1 MSFFSGVS
9 SFFSSVQ
16 QGISEIKTAIDGCLK
31 GLPIGLG
38 AGLMATG
45 VLLAI
50 PGVDIGAAAVLT
62 GVLVSA
68 VVGCVA
74 GGYFTLTLKNATYQ
88 TGTQTPDFVI
98 GDESLF
104 NQVLNGLTQ
113 SVNVINVVYNY
124 AQEISKGFEYDV
136 ARIVARDLGNEY
148 QLETD
153 LQTYIQDNVIAY
165 QNALNSIYQNFK
177 ATAEIYT
184 AFLQAIPQNALQ
196 YDSESVGTVTVQ
208 SMVVTPGVVYVL
220 YNGQNGT
227 YKIPIGFALNL
238 NINYTSGGISQSLST
253 TIVFMFAQQ
262 NVVSNFGSVYVDTFT
277 SSGVQTTRL
286 SLSNLMYEVVS
297 GSTVY
302 GVLPV
307 IMYAIAGSGTF
318 PGVSNSPNFYN
329 PNNVY
334 SLQGNYIVVPV
345 SSSNSTTPIVD
356 LTPLI
361 LVTEEFDSLLSSV
374 NQYAQALY
382 QLYTQLGL
390 TPQQAL
396 ASLGVLNVS
405 LMQPL
410 CGTSQ
415 EMYSDLMLQLTI
427 AWNTLSNL
435 SKNIPNVPQ
444 VVFPV
449 YGQWL
454 KVQGPTINGNPY
466 SGTIYLAFDRPQ
478 VVIPAGQDYTYK
490 GAVMVYNPSDG
501 SGNILVDPTLYIP
514 GTGYYVWRSDLWYY
528 NGQCHRVPV
537 TVFKNLTPSGTGFIL
552 SVSQLT
558 TLTGTTNEPGWSIG
572 QSGTAPN
579 SNPQTIQVNEGT
591 DTVYYLP
598 YNVAYAVYTPQG
610 LSSINVSS
618 TTSHNIS
625 TLIGIALLLGLGVAG
640 GIYLERKTGVS
651 YKVEKGARAV
661 YRGGQRVYR
670 TSKRAYRS
678 AKAGYQ
684 AFRQT
689 WRQGA

>member
-1 MSFFSGVS
+1 MSFVSGVS
-9 SFFSSVQ
+9 SFMQSVQ
-16 QGISEIKTAIDGCLK
+16 QGIDEIKTAINGCLQ
-31 GLPIGLG
+31 GIPVGLG

-45 VLLAI
+45 VALLI
-50 PGVDIGAAAVLT
+50 PGLDIPAAAIIT
-62 GVLVSA
+62 GVVVSA
-68 VVGCVA
+68 LVGCVA
-74 GGYFTLTLKNATYQ
+74 GGYFSLTLKNTMYQ
-88 TGTQTPDFVI
+88 AGTTTPEIVI

-113 SVNVINVVYNY
+113 SVNVLEVVYNY
-124 AQEISKGFEYDV
+124 ANDISKGFEYDV

-153 LQTYIQDNVIAY
+153 LQTYIQDNVIAL
-165 QNALNSIYQNFK
+165 QNALNSIYQNLK

-184 AFLQAIPQNALQ
+184 AFLQAIPQNVLQ
-196 YDSESVGTVTVQ
+196 YNSVSVGTVTVQ
-208 SMVVTPGVVYVL
+208 TIQATPGVAYVV

-227 YKIPIGFALNL
+227 YKIPIGFALNVS
-238 NINYTSGGISQSLST
+238 INYTSAGIPQSFST

-262 NVVSNFGSVYVDTFT
+262 NVVGNFGSVYVDIFT
-277 SSGVQTTRL
+277 SSGVQTTQL
-286 SLSNLMYEVVS
+286 SLNNLMYEVVNS
-297 GSTVY
+297 STVY

-329 PNNVY
+329 PNNVS
-334 SLQGNYIVVPV
+334 SLQSNYIIVPV
-345 SSSNSTTPIVD
+345 SNSNSTTPIVD

-361 LVTEEFDSLLSSV
+361 LITEVYDSLLTSV
-374 NQYAQALY
+374 TQYAQALY

-410 CGTSQ
+410 CGTSKD
-415 EMYSDLMLQLTI
+415 MYNDLMLQLTI

-435 SKNIPNVPQ
+435 SKNIPSVPQ

-454 KVQGPTINGNPY
+454 KVYAPTINGNPY

-478 VVIPAGQDYTYK
+478 VVIPAGENFTYK

-501 SGNILVDPTLYIP
+501 SGTILVNPTLYIP
-514 GTGYYVWRSDLWYY
+514 GSGYYVWRADLWYY
-528 NGQCHRVPV
+528 NGKCHRVPV
-537 TVFKNLTPSGTGFIL
+537 TIFQSLTPQGTGFIL
-552 SVSQLT
+552 SVNQLT
-558 TLTGTTNEPGWSIG
+558 TLTGSMTEPGWSIG

-579 SNPQTIQVNEGT
+579 SSPESIQVNEGSN
-591 DTVYYLP
+591 TVYYLP

-610 LSSINVSS
+610 LSSIQTTTTTKPNVAS
-618 TTSHNIS
+618 
-625 TLIGIALLLGLGVAG
+625 LIALALILGAGVAG

-651 YKVEKGARAV
+651 YKVESGARAV
-661 YRGGQRVYR
+661 YRTGQRFYR
-670 TSKRAYRS
+670 ATRT
-678 AKAGYQ
+678 GYQ
-684 AFRQT
+684 AFRQALSSSGSSSS
-689 WRQGA
+689 GA